1 VFLSRG
7 YGVIFMHRAGSLRPF
22 HRHITNGDLLDCIKV
37 EDEGT
42 ITISVAGKR
51 KEKLLE
57 AVSLYR
63 RAKSDES
70 LLMVPFITVFDYAH
84 LLREISL
91 LLNPL
96 GKDAVI
102 YLAAAVSDFYI
113 PHDEMSQHKITSSQS
128 LQLSFRRTPK
138 LITPLRNSWSPQA
151 FTVTFKLE
159 TDGELLVPRARE
171 ALKKYGHQVV
181 VANLLQSRH
190 TKVTMVTEEGE
201 EEKDLE
207 ERGEREIEQLIVDE
221 IISKHSDYTSS

>member
-1 VFLSRG
+1 MCAV
-7 YGVIFMHRAGSLRPF
+7 
-22 HRHITNGDLLDCIKV
+22 
-37 EDEGT
+37 
-42 ITISVAGKR
+42 SVAGKR

>member
-1 VFLSRG
+1 MCAV
-7 YGVIFMHRAGSLRPF
+7 
-22 HRHITNGDLLDCIKV
+22 
-37 EDEGT
+37 
-42 ITISVAGKR
+42 SVAGKR

-171 ALKKYGHQVV
+171 ALKKYRHQVF
-181 VANLLQSRH
+181 
-190 TKVTMVTEEGE
+190 
-201 EEKDLE
+201 
-207 ERGEREIEQLIVDE
+207 
-221 IISKHSDYTSS
+221 